1 MKKKFYN
8 PEMNTVDIYE
18 EVWIV
23 EKINIK
29 DEKNL
34 LVKNHYWRDKFGE
47 LWADFDN
54 PMENVYRGFEAYRTR
69 KGFLSPEQIKKI
81 RNSVNMSVRE
91 FADALGISS
100 STLTKIENNHRIQT
114 KYQDQLFKLV
124 NLNKNKFL
132 QEIEKIDEI
141 NKTLEEINT
150 AIDEQKYI
158 IENNYYSKFICDE
171 DYKVKVDKSIG
182 VVA

>member
-1 MKKKFYN
+1 
-8 PEMNTVDIYE
+8 
-18 EVWIV
+18 
-23 EKINIK
+23 
-29 DEKNL
+29 
-34 LVKNHYWRDKFGE
+34 
-47 LWADFDN
+47 
-54 PMENVYRGFEAYRTR
+54 
-69 KGFLSPEQIKKI
+69 
-81 RNSVNMSVRE
+81 MSVRE

-158 IENNYYSKFICDE
+158 IKTNYYSKFNFDE

>member
-1 MKKKFYN
+1 MKKQFYN
-8 PEMNTVDIYE
+8 PEIETVDVYE

-47 LWADFDN
+47 LWANFDN

-69 KGFLSPEQIKKI
+69 KGFLSPRQIKEI

-114 KYQDQLFKLV
+114 KYQDRLFRLV
-124 NLNKNKFL
+124 DLNKDRFL
-132 QEIEKIDEI
+132 HEIEKIGEI
-141 NKTLEEINT
+141 NKTLDEINT
-150 AIDEQKYI
+150 AIDEQKYV
-158 IENNYYSKFICDE
+158 IENNYYSRVNSNE
-171 DYKVKVDKSIG
+171 DYKIDKNIG

>member
-1 MKKKFYN
+1 MKKQFYN
-8 PEMNTVDIYE
+8 PEIETVDVYE

-69 KGFLSPEQIKKI
+69 KGFLSPRQIKEI

-114 KYQDQLFKLV
+114 KYQDQLFRLV
-124 NLNKNKFL
+124 NLNRSKFL

-141 NKTLEEINT
+141 SKTLDQINT

-158 IENNYYSKFICDE
+158 IKNNYYSKLKDNVN
-171 DYKVKVDKSIG
+171 YKVNKSIG

>member
-1 MKKKFYN
+1 MKKQFFN
-8 PEMNTVDIYE
+8 PERNSIDIYE

-23 EKINIK
+23 EKINVK

-54 PMENVYRGFEAYRTR
+54 PMENVYRGFDAYRTR
-69 KGFLSPEQIKKI
+69 KGFLFPKQIKEI
-81 RNSVNMSVRE
+81 RNSVDMTVRE

-114 KYQDQLFKLV
+114 KYQDQLFRLV
-124 NLNKNKFL
+124 NLNRSKFL

-141 NKTLEEINT
+141 SKTLDQINT

-158 IENNYYSKFICDE
+158 IKNNYYSKLKDNVN
-171 DYKVKVDKSIG
+171 YKVNKSIG